1 MMTDLGAEPT
11 EIFAYL
17 DHNVLDMMAKGDPKQ
32 VKELLSN
39 SKLVPVFSDE
49 SLKEIHRSKGY
60 EHTFLDLLEE
70 IGARFIAP
78 TLDQSFKSTG
88 QAQIQ
93 TVCPKL
99 KYEQFL
105 QHQLENPEGD
115 FGFSDVLAK
124 FYGGKP
130 DVSFEDAIGK
140 PIEGAMQHLLSTL
153 DNMDPKDIPEEML
166 PHIETA
172 RAMAPELPALLKE
185 KTAGM
190 TTAFDKMTSSP
201 MASFEEHTGIG
212 SSTLKNINPPNVV
225 QQVWGLISDKIE
237 SDAIELETFFGIKPQ
252 PYDPDPDRERTLQEK
267 VNAIYHQLN
276 FLGYY
281 RDSNMKKE
289 RRFKASFSDMTHAG
303 IAAFCHVF
311 ICRDADLVMKTKAAY
326 EYLGINTVVL
336 FYPSEK
342 QKESDMV
349 KQFKQYTPTITEL

>member
-1 MMTDLGAEPT
+1 MTDLGAEAA

-17 DHNVLDMMAKGDPKQ
+17 DHNVLDMMTKGDPKQ
-32 VKELLSN
+32 AKELLKN
-39 SKLVPVFSDE
+39 AKLIPVFSHE

-60 EHTFLDLLEE
+60 EQTFLDLLEG
-70 IGARFIAP
+70 IGAKFIEP
-78 TLDQSFKSTG
+78 TLDENFKATG

-93 TVCPKL
+93 MVSPKL

-105 QHQLENPEGD
+105 RNQLENPEGD

-130 DVSFEDAIGK
+130 EASFEDAIGK
-140 PIEGAMQHLLSTL
+140 PIESAMQNLLTAL
-153 DNMDPKDIPEEML
+153 DNVPPEEIPEEML
-166 PHIETA
+166 PHIAAA
-172 RAMAPELPALLKE
+172 RAMAPELPALLKA
-185 KTAGM
+185 KTAEM
-190 TTAFDKMTSSP
+190 TTAFDNMTSSP

-212 SSTLKNINPPNVV
+212 ASILKNITPPNVV
-225 QQVWGLISDKIE
+225 QQVWNLVSDKIG

-252 PYDPDPDRERTLQEK
+252 PYDPEPDRERTLQEK

-281 RDSNMKKE
+281 RDSNMKKD

-326 EYLGINTVVL
+326 DYLGINTVVL

-342 QKESDMV
+342 QIGSDMLS
-349 KQFKQYTPTITEL
+349 QFSRYKMEKKGKN